1 MTRREVWAARWVAVT
16 AIVAW
21 GLSNGLDVISVL
33 FAIRFGGIPGARYHP
48 SEFFLIYAGMRL
60 LGTLAVILVVAFVNR
75 HWASVSRTVWSA
87 LTACALMTAIVA
99 WWRLHQ

>member
-1 MTRREVWAARWVAVT
+1 M
-16 AIVAW
+16 AIAAW
-21 GLSNGLDVISVL
+21 GLSNGLDVLSVL
-33 FAIRFGGIPGARYHP
+33 FAIRLGGFPLARYHP

-60 LGTLAVILVVAFVNR
+60 LGTLAVTLVVALVNK
-75 HWASVSRTVWSA
+75 HWSSLSRTVWSA